1 MSEQAIEVRDLV
13 KTYRTPF
20 RRRKVEALRGVSFS
34 VERGRVFGFLGP
46 NGAGKTTT
54 IRVLMGLISATSGS
68 CRIMGH
74 PLPSQA
80 ARGRVGFLPEQP
92 YFYDYLTV
100 AELLDLA
107 GRLFGLDRA
116 TRRRRAD
123 ELIAKV
129 GLDRARSQSL
139 KKFSKGM
146 MQRAG
151 LAQALMNDPDVVVLD
166 EPTSGLDPV
175 GRKEVRELILELRDA
190 GKTVFFSSHILSDVE
205 TVADQIA
212 IVARGQIQ
220 SQGTPRELV
229 GQSLLGTELVLR
241 LAGADD
247 AADDDDARAAAEREL
262 ATPAAA
268 ARRLGDELTV
278 TLPADADVDAYLARA
293 RDLRAKVVSV
303 VPRHETLEAVFLRQI
318 ASADA
323 STAAREGRV

>member
-1 MSEQAIEVRDLV
+1 VSELAIEVRDLV

-20 RRRKVEALRGVSFS
+20 RRRKVEALRGISFQ
-34 VERGRVFGFLGP
+34 VEHGKVFGFLGP

-54 IRVLMGLISATSGS
+54 IRVLMGLIRASGGG
-68 CRIMGH
+68 CKIMGH
-74 PLPSQA
+74 ALPSRT
-80 ARGRVGFLPEQP
+80 ARSRVGFLPEQP

-107 GRLFGLDRA
+107 GRLFGLDGA
-116 TRRRRAD
+116 TRRKRAD
-123 ELIAKV
+123 ELIVKV
-129 GLDRARSQSL
+129 GLDRARGQNL

-166 EPTSGLDPV
+166 EPTSGLDPA

-205 TVADQIA
+205 TVADEIA

-220 SQGTPRELV
+220 SQGAPRELV
-229 GQSLLGTELVLR
+229 GKTLLGTDVTLR
-241 LAGADD
+241 LPASEGADHRF
-247 AADDDDARAAAEREL
+247 AQELIAAAQTSRQ
-262 ATPAAA
+262 
-268 ARRLGDELTV
+268 LGDELAV
-278 TLPADADVDAYLARA
+278 TLAADVAPEAWLARA
-293 RDLRAKVVSV
+293 IDAGAKVVSV
-303 VPRHETLEAVFLRQI
+303 TPRHETLEAVFLRQI

-323 STAAREGRV
+323 SSAATEGRV